1 MTVSHHDSSSVNT
14 TSICIFTFIF
24 FVFFIFCAIF
34 TYLKVKDVT
43 YKEYSTRIVSDDDE
57 HELVKKV
64 VKTDTCP
71 VGKVCLTKDEYK
83 SLKNNQCTLN
93 TTQQEESV
101 SATYVVPP
109 RTNNVDPVVVRDN
122 RVLYDQ
128 LYPPLNRIDAGTHQ
142 AMNMQ
147 VSNRNMYVPLNDI
160 GDSYRIVGYLTS
172 EEQQPDKGGNSWKM
186 FARQKDRHF
195 ADYYIVPTNRNYDIK
210 IHLKDDVVVGTRLRD
225 IYTIPNELRFNSPF
239 LHKTPYTFIE
249 NSKTDY
255 SSSYY
260 N

>member
-1 MTVSHHDSSSVNT
+1 MTTNVLENESVNI
-14 TSICIFTFIF
+14 TSICIFTIIF
-24 FVFFIFCAIF
+24 FIFFIFCAMF
-34 TYLKVKDVT
+34 TYLKIKDVT
-43 YKEYSTRIVSDDDE
+43 YKEYSRDVDYNNDIDDNE
-57 HELVKKV
+57 QP
-64 VKTDTCP
+64 VKTVNVCP
-71 VGKVCLTKDEYK
+71 IGKVCLTKDEYK
-83 SLKNNQCTLN
+83 TLQNNQCTVN
-93 TTQQEESV
+93 IKKEEV
-101 SATYVVPP
+101 
-109 RTNNVDPVVVRDN
+109 NNVSTSTLYSPPSFDPVSVRDN

-142 AMNMQ
+142 AMNVQ

-210 IHLKDDVVVGTRLRD
+210 VHLKDDVVVGTRLRD